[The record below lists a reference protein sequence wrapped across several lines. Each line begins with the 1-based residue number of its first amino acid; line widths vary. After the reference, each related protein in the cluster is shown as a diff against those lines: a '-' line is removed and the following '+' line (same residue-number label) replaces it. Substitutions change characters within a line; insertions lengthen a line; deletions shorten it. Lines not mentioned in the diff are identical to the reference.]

1 MRSIVPSPDARRP
14 PGTSDVACVGPRGRS
29 ALYARRAMGRIWAI
43 ALNTFRE
50 AVRDRVL
57 YGVVGFGALVQ
68 LFALALAELAL
79 NQQARVVR
87 DVGLASVSLFSVI
100 VAVFL
105 GSSLLYK
112 EIERKTLY
120 VILPKP
126 IRREELLLGKYFG
139 IVVTAAVF
147 VGLTGALQ
155 LLLQGVEAGL
165 PSWAM
170 LGIVAG
176 LGALLGGIAWKA
188 PDPTLL
194 VPGFAGLA
202 LAICAVVALAAGVSI
217 APILWALVLVLGE
230 VLLLAAVAM
239 FFSSFSTPFLTG
251 AFTVGVWLLGRSA
264 DEMAAIRSR
273 VLPEA
278 IRTFLHGLAWV
289 VPNFDLFVP
298 SHRLLEGV
306 VEGQQP
312 VSSYVATSLLYGTLY
327 AGVLLFA
334 SSRIFRRRDFL

>member
-1 MRSIVPSPDARRP
+1 
-14 PGTSDVACVGPRGRS
+14 
-29 ALYARRAMGRIWAI
+29 MGRIWAI

-68 LFALALAELAL
+68 FFALALAELAL
-79 NQQARVVR
+79 NEQARVVR

-126 IRREELLLGKYFG
+126 IRRDELLLGKYVG

-147 VGLTGALQ
+147 IGLMGALQ
-155 LLLQGVEAGL
+155 LLLQATVAGL
-165 PSWAM
+165 PGYVM
-170 LGIVAG
+170 LAVIAALG
-176 LGALLGGIAWKA
+176 GALGGVAWRNG
-188 PDPTLL
+188 DPTLSL
-194 VPGFAGLA
+194 PLFSLIA
-202 LAICAVVALAAGVSI
+202 LGVGSGIAIASGI
-217 APILWALVLVLGE
+217 APLPILWALLLVLGE
-230 VLLLAAVAM
+230 VLLLTAVAM

-264 DEMAAIRSR
+264 DEMASMRSR
-273 VLPEA
+273 LLPELV
-278 IRTFLHGLAWV
+278 RSFLHGLAWV
-289 VPNFDLFVP
+289 VPNFDLYVP
-298 SHRLLEGV
+298 SHRLLEGA
-306 VEGQQP
+306 VEGQSP
-312 VSSYVATSLLYGTLY
+312 AAAYVATSMGYGLAY
-327 AGVLLFA
+327 AAVLLVA
-334 SSRIFRRRDFL
+334 SALVFRKRDFL

>member
-1 MRSIVPSPDARRP
+1 
-14 PGTSDVACVGPRGRS
+14 
-29 ALYARRAMGRIWAI
+29 MGRIWAI

-57 YGVVGFGALVQ
+57 YGVVGFGAAVQ

-79 NQQARVVR
+79 DQQARVVR

-126 IRREELLLGKYFG
+126 IRRDELLLGKYGG

-155 LLLQGVEAGL
+155 LLLQGLIAGL
-165 PSWAM
+165 SPLVALAVVLALAAA
-170 LGIVAG
+170 LGISV
-176 LGALLGGIAWKA
+176 WKA
-188 PDPTLL
+188 PDPTLF
-194 VPGFAGLA
+194 VPALSLA
-202 LAICAVVALAAGVSI
+202 AIALSAVVVSSAGV
-217 APILWALVLVLGE
+217 APLPILWSLTLVLGE
-230 VLLLAAVAM
+230 VILLSAVAM

-264 DEMAAIRSR
+264 DEMASMRSR
-273 VLPEA
+273 TLPEA
-278 IRTFLHGLAWV
+278 VREFLHGLAWV
-289 VPNFDLFVP
+289 VPNFNLFVP
-298 SHRLLEGV
+298 SHRLLEGLV
-306 VEGQQP
+306 PEQAAP
-312 VSSYVATSLLYGTLY
+312 TSYVATTMLYGVVY
-327 AGVLLFA
+327 AGLLLFA
-334 SSRIFRRRDFL
+334 SALVFRRRDFV

>member
-1 MRSIVPSPDARRP
+1 
-14 PGTSDVACVGPRGRS
+14 
-29 ALYARRAMGRIWAI
+29 MGRIWAI

-57 YGVVGFGALVQ
+57 YGVVGFGAAIQ

-79 NQQARVVR
+79 NEQARVVR

-126 IRREELLLGKYFG
+126 IRRDELLVGKYFG

-147 VGLTGALQ
+147 VGLMGGLQ
-155 LLLQGVEAGL
+155 CLLQATVAGEAPALLLVLTPVAL
-165 PSWAM
+165 
-170 LGIVAG
+170 LAG
-176 LGALLGGIAWKA
+176 LGLAMWRAADRTLVLPLFAL
-188 PDPTLL
+188 
-194 VPGFAGLA
+194 VS
-202 LAICAVVALAAGVSI
+202 LAACAAVASVGGVNVW
-217 APILWALVLVLGE
+217 PILWALVLVVGE

-264 DEMAAIRSR
+264 GEMATMRSR

-278 IRTFLHGLAWV
+278 VRTLLHGLAWV
-289 VPNFDLFVP
+289 VPNFNLFVP

-306 VEGQQP
+306 VDGQAP
-312 VSSYVATSLLYGTLY
+312 PSSYVATALGYGAVY
-327 AGVLLFA
+327 AAVLLVA
-334 SSRIFRRRDFL
+334 SALVFRRRDFI

>member
-1 MRSIVPSPDARRP
+1 
-14 PGTSDVACVGPRGRS
+14 
-29 ALYARRAMGRIWAI
+29 MGRIWAI

-57 YGVVGFGALVQ
+57 YGVVGFGAVVQ

-79 NQQARVVR
+79 NEQARVVR

-126 IRREELLLGKYFG
+126 IRRDELLLGKYLG
-139 IVVTAAVF
+139 IVMTAAVF
-147 VGLTGALQ
+147 IGLMGGLQ
-155 LLLQGVEAGL
+155 LLLQATVAGL
-165 PSWAM
+165 PGWVM
-170 LGIVAG
+170 VAVIAA
-176 LGALLGGIAWKA
+176 LGAALGGVAWRTG
-188 PDPTLL
+188 DPTLSL
-194 VPGFAGLA
+194 PLFSL
-202 LAICAVVALAAGVSI
+202 VALGVATAIAAASGI
-217 APILWALVLVLGE
+217 ATPPILWALVLVLGE
-230 VLLLAAVAM
+230 VVLLTAVAM

-264 DEMAAIRSR
+264 DEMASMRSR
-273 VLPEA
+273 LLPELL
-278 IRTFLHGLAWV
+278 RDFLHALAWI
-289 VPNFDLFVP
+289 VPNFDLYVP

-306 VEGQQP
+306 VEGQTP
-312 VSSYVATSLLYGTLY
+312 ASLYVATSMGYGFAYAAMLL
-327 AGVLLFA
+327 LLSA
-334 SSRIFRRRDFL
+334 LVFRRRDFL

>member
-1 MRSIVPSPDARRP
+1 
-14 PGTSDVACVGPRGRS
+14 
-29 ALYARRAMGRIWAI
+29 MGRIWAI

-57 YGVVGFGALVQ
+57 YGVVGFGAVVQ

-79 NQQARVVR
+79 NEQARVVR

-126 IRREELLLGKYFG
+126 IRRDELLLGKYLG

-147 VGLTGALQ
+147 IGLMGGLQ
-155 LLLQGVEAGL
+155 LLLQATVAGL
-165 PSWAM
+165 PGWVM
-170 LGIVAG
+170 VAVIAA
-176 LGALLGGIAWKA
+176 LGAALGGVAWRTG
-188 PDPTLL
+188 DPTLSL
-194 VPGFAGLA
+194 PLFSL
-202 LAICAVVALAAGVSI
+202 VALGVATAIAAASGI
-217 APILWALVLVLGE
+217 ATPPILWALVLVLGE
-230 VLLLAAVAM
+230 VVLLTAVAM

-264 DEMAAIRSR
+264 DEMASMRSR
-273 VLPEA
+273 LLPELL
-278 IRTFLHGLAWV
+278 RDFLHALAWI
-289 VPNFDLFVP
+289 VPNFDLYVP

-306 VEGQQP
+306 VEGQTP
-312 VSSYVATSLLYGTLY
+312 ASLYVATSMGYGFAYAAMLL
-327 AGVLLFA
+327 LLSA
-334 SSRIFRRRDFL
+334 LVFRRRDFL

>member
-1 MRSIVPSPDARRP
+1 
-14 PGTSDVACVGPRGRS
+14 
-29 ALYARRAMGRIWAI
+29 MGRIWAI

-79 NQQARVVR
+79 DQQARVVR

-126 IRREELLLGKYFG
+126 IRRDELLLGKYVG

-147 VGLTGALQ
+147 IGLMGSLQ
-155 LLLQGVEAGL
+155 LLLQATVAGL
-165 PSWAM
+165 PGFVTV
-170 LGIVAG
+170 LVIAG
-176 LGALLGGIAWKA
+176 LGAALGGVAWRTG
-188 PDPTLL
+188 DPTLSL
-194 VPGFAGLA
+194 PLFSL
-202 LAICAVVALAAGVSI
+202 VALGVGAGI
-217 APILWALVLVLGE
+217 ATATGIDALPILWALVLVIGE
-230 VLLLAAVAM
+230 VVLLTAVAM

-264 DEMAAIRSR
+264 DEMATMRSR
-273 VLPEA
+273 VLPELL
-278 IRTFLHGLAWV
+278 RTFLHGLAWV
-289 VPNFDLFVP
+289 VPNFDLYVP

-306 VEGQQP
+306 VEGQAP
-312 VSSYVATSLLYGTLY
+312 AGVYVATSLGYGFAY
-327 AGVLLFA
+327 AGALLVA
-334 SSRIFRRRDFL
+334 SALVFRRRDFL